1 MEADQ
6 FDKVG
11 KRSIIRSGYP
21 ACLVQWRRQP
31 GAGALQPLLP
41 ECPSKRLLRSETYWR
56 FAAQITADD
65 QILAKAAID
74 VQCIQQAYIMN
85 GQQAALVQLAA
96 IAQLVSVVDQV
107 LQRQGAVGGQQGG
120 SQAALK
126 GAFSSHGIVYG
137 KGKVATA
144 ILQAIVHGETPSGMG
159 GAVACPTLPSGDAL
173 AGFLGA
179 LQVVD

>member
-11 KRSIIRSGYP
+11 KRSIIRSGCP

-41 ECPSKRLLRSETYWR
+41 ECPSKRLYWR
-56 FAAQITADD
+56 FAPQITADD

-74 VQCIQQAYIMN
+74 VQCIQQTYVMN
-85 GQQAALVQLAA
+85 GQQAAFVQLAA
-96 IAQLVSVVDQV
+96 VAQLVSVVDQV
-107 LQRQGAVGGQQGG
+107 LQGQGAVGGQQGG

-144 ILQAIVHGETPSGMG
+144 VLQAIVHGETPSGMG